1 MRNANEV
8 RHKSFVFKGQQ
19 MRPSIFSPAII
30 LMFLI
35 FSAASGAEDRAKTLW
50 GELPKNFD
58 PPFAPQNIDPDTA
71 TISPSPGFEQGRYE
85 IHISLG
91 ETTLYGRENKPTRNY
106 TGEFILQS
114 LKLPTDDFTNLAGRS
129 FEKVADDFSSSWLE
143 FRQSPR
149 RDEKIQTLFAQ
160 RYPVI
165 IKSIRFGQ
173 VERHAVH
180 MELVFQVDFSIGGPP
195 NPWWNRAAM
204 TPYQLALQKMGNPGY
219 PEEEWKSFCA
229 LVKETHSIW
238 GKAKYLTNV
247 RVLLNHRYQSSANM
261 NTHER

>member
-1 MRNANEV
+1 MR
-8 RHKSFVFKGQQ
+8 HSLF
-19 MRPSIFSPAII
+19 FSAII
-30 LMFLI
+30 LVVLI
-35 FSAASGAEDRAKTLW
+35 FSAASGADNRAKSLW
-50 GELPKNFD
+50 GALPKNFD

-91 ETTLYGRENKPTRNY
+91 ETTLYNRESKPTRNY
-106 TGEFILQS
+106 RGEFILQS
-114 LKLPTDDFTNLAGRS
+114 LKLPTDDFTRLAGGL
-129 FEKVADDFSSSWLE
+129 FEDVADDFSSSWIE
-143 FRQSPR
+143 FRQSAR
-149 RDEKIQTLFAQ
+149 RDENIQNLFAQ

-165 IKSIRFGQ
+165 IRAIRFGQ
-173 VERHAVH
+173 VEGHAVY

-204 TPYQLALQKMGNPGY
+204 TPYQLALRQLGNPGY
-219 PEEEWKSFCA
+219 SEEEWKSFCA
-229 LVKETHSIW
+229 LVRETQALW
-238 GKAKYLTNV
+238 GKAKYLTNI